1 MIKRLLFSLLL
12 LCTVSGVFA
21 SHFRYGNIT
30 WTRVSETPTTVTIRL
45 NVSLAWRL
53 TAAPPS
59 ASFAISGGP
68 TTGSVNVPLSNV
80 TDPSGG
86 WTNSTG
92 SAITTLTKSA
102 SIYKIAFNGGNKI
115 SGLQNNNGGF
125 WNVFTLV
132 NTNAAGSSPVSTL
145 PAIINMPVGA
155 AAATYTI
162 PASDPDPGSTL
173 SYRLATGAEMGGAF
187 TAGTQPSGLTIDP
200 ATGQITF
207 NTLSKTAGQLWN
219 ADVIVT
225 DNDGNQIMLDFLI
238 NMVGFSNPPAFDY
251 TTTPTDG
258 FVYNV
263 IAGQNISFPIKATD
277 PDAGSTVS
285 LSVSGL
291 PSYITTSNFSPA
303 FPATGNPS
311 QTTFSWTPGAA
322 QIGTTNILNIVAT
335 DNVGVQNTTSVTIK
349 VVAEPAPVFINPTPG
364 EASITQ
370 IGTGVLHQDNIV
382 AQSSLGSNVSIAFAT
397 VPSGAVLSPAVPT
410 TGANP
415 GQTTLS
421 WTPTPAD
428 FGTHNLSFQAV
439 ISSLPTIFATR
450 SYSLIVNTPPAFSST
465 PSVLSVNAGQTF
477 SYNVTVTDPDIPY
490 GDVIDIAGTTIPSW
504 LTLTSTGNGTA
515 VLSGTPAFSDGGIN
529 HVELEAED
537 TYHHGNP
544 SVVAQSFDI
553 NVITCIAPA
562 IVCPS
567 NVSVSATAGTCGAVV
582 NFAPATTTGTT
593 VTYSIA
599 SGTLFAVGT
608 TTVTVTATNDCG
620 TATCSFDVTVI
631 DNESPAAIGKD
642 VTVYLDATGHATL
655 TAAQVDNG
663 SSDNCGIATRVLSK
677 TDFDCSNTNVAK
689 PNKSAL
695 RLDGIDDWVQ
705 VNGSIPGGNAFTFS
719 AWFYPTN
726 GNNGKI
732 ISSSSLEICVC
743 SGAIE
748 VYTPIGGAF
757 GASGLTMNRWHHIAV
772 AFNGSLAKVYID
784 GQLSFFFGA
793 SGSLAP
799 LTSTRFGAH
808 AFVNCC
814 KFPGILDEIS
824 TWNVALSQSDITNM
838 QTHSLAGSEPGLTG
852 YWNFDENGGTIAFDH
867 SGNGHNGTLTNMT
880 GNPWVATAAPV
891 SGNSGGATTTLYVT
905 DVNGNQS
912 SATVN
917 VTVVDAIAPV
927 ISCPSDISVNND
939 PNTCGAAVVITNA
952 TATDNCT
959 VKSIAGVRSDAQAL
973 SAVYPIGSTKI
984 VWTATD
990 ASGNTATCTQTITV
1004 TDNENPVI
1012 SIGSVTVNN
1021 DAGACAATVNIGTPV
1036 TGDNCGVASVVND
1049 HPSASYPVGTT
1060 IVIWTVTDVHGNSST
1075 ATQTITV
1082 TDNEK
1087 PVISI
1092 GSVTVNNDAGVCAA
1106 TVNIGTPATADNCG
1120 VASVVNDHP
1129 SANYPVGTTIVTWT
1143 VTDIHGNTN
1152 TTTQT
1157 VVVTDNE
1164 LPVITNPS
1172 AQVFCANADGSSNY
1186 TIPAAT
1192 ATDNCGVATV
1202 SYAVTGATTRTGTG
1216 YDASGAFNI
1225 GVSTITWTVTDI
1237 HGNVNTNST
1246 TVTVNPLPVASYV
1259 SSNADAFC
1267 NQTTLTASSTISPA
1281 SYSWI
1286 SGNSAPGAFTANPVF
1301 SLGQTNGDGIY
1312 SVFVK
1317 ADATGC
1323 ISAVPAVYNYQK
1335 QNLASSY
1342 TILAYKEAELGSY
1355 NRVASGSVGVM
1366 SSKGEAEFKSNS
1378 TVASPGSF
1386 VKAVKIETDKNVTI
1400 AQKVYAAATPVLPT
1414 MIYNTASTKSL
1425 PNYEVKSGVTVTLN
1439 ANYGNLNIKK
1449 GAVVT
1454 LTGTIFGTIH
1464 TEEGAQL
1471 TFTKPVISIDQLQ
1484 IGKGPKTGYTV
1495 VKFAPNTSV
1504 LVSKGVSIG
1513 DQVYVNPDNYKVTF
1527 YVGSQQDQK
1536 RRDEDRDDDAKFSVT
1551 GRDIKVTAN
1560 VVMPLGKLK
1569 VNGGDGDDDNKKSG
1583 TTTNINMT
1591 GLFIATEVESE
1602 AKSVIWN
1609 SFDCGSAPVT
1619 VTSTVTGIT
1628 QSVNAEK
1635 EIPEAITS
1643 TEELKITVMPN
1654 PSTTYFTLKL
1664 ESKYQEPV
1672 SMKVMDGSGRVVDAR
1687 SKVASNGTIQIGHN
1701 YSSGTYYAEMI
1712 QGARHKVVQLIKV
1725 K

>member
-187 TAGTQPSGLTIDP
+187 TAGTQLGGLTIDP

-207 NTLSKTAGQLWN
+207 NTLSKVAGQLWN

-364 EASITQ
+364 EASVTQ
-370 IGTGVLHQDNIV
+370 ILTGALHQDNIV

-465 PSVLSVNAGQTF
+465 PSVLSVNAGQPF

-490 GDVIDIAGTTIPSW
+490 GDVINIAGTTIPSW

-515 VLSGTPAFSDGGIN
+515 VLSGTPVFANGGIN
-529 HVELEAED
+529 HVELAAED

-544 SVVAQSFDI
+544 SVIAQSFDI

-567 NVSVSATAGTCGAVV
+567 NISVSATAGTCGAVV

-593 VTYSIA
+593 PTVTYSIA
-599 SGTLFAVGT
+599 SGSLFAVGT

-620 TATCSFDVTVI
+620 TATCSFDVTV
-631 DNESPAAIGKD
+631 
-642 VTVYLDATGHATL
+642 
-655 TAAQVDNG
+655 
-663 SSDNCGIATRVLSK
+663 
-677 TDFDCSNTNVAK
+677 TDDEK
-689 PNKSAL
+689 P
-695 RLDGIDDWVQ
+695 G
-705 VNGSIPGGNAFTFS
+705 FT
-719 AWFYPTN
+719 
-726 GNNGKI
+726 
-732 ISSSSLEICVC
+732 
-743 SGAIE
+743 
-748 VYTPIGGAF
+748 
-757 GASGLTMNRWHHIAV
+757 
-772 AFNGSLAKVYID
+772 
-784 GQLSFFFGA
+784 
-793 SGSLAP
+793 
-799 LTSTRFGAH
+799 
-808 AFVNCC
+808 
-814 KFPGILDEIS
+814 
-824 TWNVALSQSDITNM
+824 
-838 QTHSLAGSEPGLTG
+838 
-852 YWNFDENGGTIAFDH
+852 
-867 SGNGHNGTLTNMT
+867 
-880 GNPWVATAAPV
+880 
-891 SGNSGGATTTLYVT
+891 
-905 DVNGNQS
+905 
-912 SATVN
+912 
-917 VTVVDAIAPV
+917 APV
-927 ISCPSDISVNND
+927 INGTKTLTIPYGQTCCWNSYVYNFAD
-939 PNTCGAAVVITNA
+939 PLPAGAVITGIDLTYSGKDQGWGGTGDYNHLFVSGTYIGGNQYLHYTQSYA
-952 TATDNCT
+952 LHFTGAVPGYVYGGNNTFQMNFT
-959 VKSIAGVRSDAQAL
+959 GYPGWQGFFYGGTMTIRYTIA
-973 SAVYPIGSTKI
+973 STS
-984 VWTATD
+984 TT
-990 ASGNTATCTQTITV
+990 
-1004 TDNENPVI
+1004 PP
-1012 SIGSVTVNN
+1012 SVTVNN
-1021 DAGACAATVNIGTPV
+1021 DAGKCGAVVALTTPGTA
-1036 TGDNCGVASVVND
+1036 DNCGVASVVND

-1060 IVIWTVTDVHGNSST
+1060 IVIWTVTDIHGNT
-1075 ATQTITV
+1075 NTTTQSVTV
-1082 TDNEK
+1082 TDNENPTITAPAAIAVNNDAGICGATVNIGT
-1087 PVISI
+1087 PVTADNCGVATVTNDAPALFPVGTTTVTWTVTDIH
-1092 GSVTVNNDAGVCAA
+1092 GNTNTTTQSVTVTDNENPTITAPANIAVSNDAGVCAA
-1106 TVNIGTPATADNCG
+1106 TVNIGLPVTADNCG

-1129 SANYPVGTTIVTWT
+1129 SASYPVGTTVVTWTVTDIHGNTNTTTQSVTVTDNENPTITAPAAIAVNNDAGVCGATVNIGTPVTGDNCGVASVTNNAPALFPVGTTTVTWTVTDNHGNKSTATQTITVTDNEKPTISIGSVNVNNDLGACGATVNIGTPVTTDNCGVAGVVNDHPSATYPVGTTIVTWT

-1164 LPVITNPS
+1164 LPVIANPS
-1172 AQVFCANADGSSNY
+1172 AQVFCANANGSSNY
-1186 TIPAAT
+1186 TIAAAT

-1216 YDASGAFNI
+1216 YDASGVFNI

-1237 HGNVNTNST
+1237 HGNVST
-1246 TVTVNPLPVASYV
+1246 GTTGVTINPLPVASYV

-1286 SGNSAPGAFTANPVF
+1286 SGNSAPGAFTASPAF

-1317 ADATGC
+1317 VDATGC
-1323 ISAVPAVYNYQK
+1323 ISAVPAAYNYQK

-1342 TILAYKEAELGSY
+1342 TILAYKEAELGAY
-1355 NRVASGSVGVM
+1355 NKVASGSVGVM
-1366 SSKGEAEFKSNS
+1366 GSKGEAEFKSNS

-1386 VKAVKIETDKNVTI
+1386 VKAVKIETEKNVNI
-1400 AQKVYAAATPVLPT
+1400 LQKVYAAAAPVLPT
-1414 MIYNTASTKSL
+1414 MLYNTASTRSL

-1454 LTGTIFGTIH
+1454 LTGTLFGMIH

-1504 LVSKGVSIG
+1504 LVSKSVSIG

-1536 RRDEDRDDDAKFSVT
+1536 RRDDDRDDDAKFSVN

-1560 VVMPLGKLK
+1560 VVMPSGKLK

-1664 ESKYQEPV
+1664 ESKYQESV

-1687 SKVASNGTIQIGHN
+1687 SKLASNGTIQIGHN

-1712 QGARHKVVQLIKV
+1712 QGARRKVVQLIKV